1 MKLIDSIF
9 RLSLSVRGFV
19 LPIMV
24 CDHNGPLPL
33 YVSAGGDASDLN
45 Q

>member
-9 RLSLSVRGFV
+9 RLSLSVRGFG

-24 CDHNGPLPL
+24 CDHNGPFRKRLL
-33 YVSAGGDASDLN
+33 GGVLA
-45 Q
+45 